1 MQIKKKSLFIF
12 QKIDFLNIKFK
23 MAKYRQEEYLT
34 KLIKKYPN
42 ISSGRKNYQFFYER
56 LQKHMLIIKKFIKQK
71 K

>member
-1 MQIKKKSLFIF
+1 
-12 QKIDFLNIKFK
+12 